1 MWQDQGS
8 ASAAEVLTGGL
19 HDNCRALVAGDRSF
33 GKGLIQ
39 GVFGLNDG
47 SGLIVTVAK
56 YVLLLL
62 MRERL
67 LGFLCIL
74 CAFFHRLVY
83 A

>member
-1 MWQDQGS
+1 
-8 ASAAEVLTGGL
+8 VLTGGL

-56 YVLLLL
+56 YVALASVAHKKHTICTNCV
-62 MRERL
+62 
-67 LGFLCIL
+67 FNTCP
-74 CAFFHRLVY
+74 
-83 A
+83 